1 MWIIILKVKGIL
13 SKQKKKKARRYG
25 SMKQTNRIPQ
35 ITYIFFTLPFY
46 LRTSVFWIK
55 VSPFRQ
61 FLDLQVCAP
70 RPTFWQKIWS
80 WKIKEVCLVGGSN
93 SFRHSSC
100 VTSGAVLHHGC
111 KMTVKNRQK
120 DSKTLPSA
128 YAYIFC
134 TDASNSFE
142 LCITLVLHTRWRRHG
157 WNDSLQ

>member
-13 SKQKKKKARRYG
+13 SKQRKPED
-25 SMKQTNRIPQ
+25 MEVWNKQTESLRSH
-35 ITYIFFTLPFY
+35 TFFFTLPFY

-70 RPTFWQKIWS
+70 RPTFWQEVWS